1 MEINNSPLEIEA
13 RVKMLDSLD
22 HYKIIYDEDELK
34 WFYDH
39 VIHHPNFDEAYAFC
53 LAHRSKKLTKEEREN
68 FRSKASEMLDPQV
81 SFPARDGSYSFDKWA
96 KGIYRY
102 ECSKKAYTMIGD
114 QTLFAKALVCY
125 CTPNPSDERAVIKEL
140 KSYINVHEQELVD
153 SALKTDERA
162 RALNHLVERSLE
174 GEDVR
179 DDVKKLLL
187 KAETSGVDE
196 SLYKL
201 CHSLVKFKR
210 LQFDCTG
217 SRNWV
222 DFDMD
227 VADKEYKED
236 LYKIAYDTFTRAVGK
251 KNFVIVETNG
261 GFHIL
266 VRKEVLKFNPH
277 NLISDV
283 LATDIE
289 RSENKTA
296 KDVIDEFVYNTNC
309 MLPAPGTYQY
319 GFQVFVRNKEDF

>member
-1 MEINNSPLEIEA
+1 MEINNQPLEIEA
-13 RVKMLDSLD
+13 RVRMLDGLE
-22 HYKIIYDEDELK
+22 HYKLVYDENEMR

-39 VIHHPNFDEAYAFC
+39 VISKPNFDEAYAFC
-53 LAHRSKKLTKEEREN
+53 LAHRSKKLTAEERKD

-81 SFPARDGSYSFDKWA
+81 SFPARDGSFNFDKWA
-96 KGIYRY
+96 KSIYRY
-102 ECSKKAYTMIGD
+102 ECSKKAYTMVGD

-162 RALNHLVERSLE
+162 RALNNLVTRALN
-174 GEDVR
+174 GEDVSEDIKR
-179 DDVKKLLL
+179 LLVKG
-187 KAETSGVDE
+187 ERSGVDE

-227 VADKEYKED
+227 VKDKEFKEE
-236 LYKIAYDTFTRAVGK
+236 LYKAAHNAFLKKVGK
-251 KNFVIVETNG
+251 KNFVVVETNG

-266 VRKEVLKFNPH
+266 VRKEVLKFNPYD
-277 NLISDV
+277 LINEV
-283 LATDIE
+283 LAVNIA
-289 RSENKTA
+289 NGKTA
-296 KDVIDEFVYNTNC
+296 KEAIDEFIYNTNC
-309 MLPAPGTYQY
+309 MLPVPGTYQY
-319 GFQVFVRNKEDF
+319 GFQVFVRNKEDFE